1 MERCIQ
7 IHKYMHADDARV
19 NMLEQ
24 HNHKYYFYVSLSHQG
39 ESWQLK
45 LQPLLHH
52 FSHRFTVMMLY
63 VNKFPYQKC

>member
-24 HNHKYYFYVSLSHQG
+24 QNHKDYFCLSVSH
-39 ESWQLK
+39 
-45 LQPLLHH
+45 
-52 FSHRFTVMMLY
+52 
-63 VNKFPYQKC
+63 